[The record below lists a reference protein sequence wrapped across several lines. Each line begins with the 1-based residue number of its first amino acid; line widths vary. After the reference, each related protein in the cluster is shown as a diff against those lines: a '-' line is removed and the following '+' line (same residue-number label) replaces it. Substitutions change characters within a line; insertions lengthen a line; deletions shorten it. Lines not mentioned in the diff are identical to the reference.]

1 MHCTLLPDTE
11 LYILQAAKRGSGN
24 SVIFIIDK
32 LEAAFKVDLTSI
44 TESGGDTVLHVAARS
59 HSRRS
64 EEVINTL
71 LSKEPHLLE
80 KENEQMR
87 TPLHVAAYCKRQNE
101 WSTCCNVISRIVYF
115 R

>member
-1 MHCTLLPDTE
+1 MKSKSTK
-11 LYILQAAKRGSGN
+11 YSQAAELGSAD
-24 SVIFIIDK
+24 SVKLILDK
-32 LEAAFKVDLTSI
+32 LETTCKIVDLTSMS
-44 TESGGDTVLHVAARS
+44 ESGGDTVLHVAARS

-101 WSTCCNVISRIVYF
+101 WSTCCNVISRILYF